1 MLDIARGT
9 TFDDQ
14 LYINY
19 AVKAI
24 KRSILELE
32 IARSRPVYALTENLR
47 AHLALT
53 ELASQL
59 YYKGEVTAKRTA
71 DKFKLSEAF
80 VAVNRKLGY
89 FGKEPLI
96 FFNVVDAHAQQI
108 GHTLSKQNPRS
119 SRARERVNQILP
131 ISCDSGFI
139 HRQRG
144 FGSNSLHGTIST
156 LTAGRKAT
164 PGLGDFSIEC
174 FATSLKDIRATHLLE
189 HTIDLRPGAIPSY
202 KKAKR
207 YTHSLRVSFRRWKKW
222 GSSSEE

>member
-1 MLDIARGT
+1 LQNNHASFPRSSYIHIGDELQLGVQNMLDIARGT

-108 GHTLSKQNPRS
+108 GHTLSKQIRGPR
-119 SRARERVNQILP
+119 E
-131 ISCDSGFI
+131 
-139 HRQRG
+139 
-144 FGSNSLHGTIST
+144 
-156 LTAGRKAT
+156 
-164 PGLGDFSIEC
+164 PGNE
-174 FATSLKDIRATHLLE
+174 
-189 HTIDLRPGAIPSY
+189 
-202 KKAKR
+202 
-207 YTHSLRVSFRRWKKW
+207 
-222 GSSSEE
+222 